1 MSIDNKM
8 PKGLI
13 FSSFTL
19 CVIILNKTET
29 FCLIVI
35 RACNQTAPSFLAI
48 LAYSSQFLH
57 SSSSFLFW
65 HCHAVLGSAVFEF
78 DFFAMICHKHS
89 ASCHFPCNGTKSFEK
104 GHSLFKVHIFWE
116 GHNNLTIKPSTY
128 FLLTLLTYY
137 KMLRLPYAGH
147 YNPMFAYFLSHF
159 RKLKML
165 F

>member
-1 MSIDNKM
+1 MIFLSLCWSVQWPCNVLFLLLMCNKAKHCRAIQGDWHCCLIRKAPYSITMSIDNKT

-13 FSSFTL
+13 FSPVTL
-19 CVIILNKTET
+19 AFIILNKSLS

-35 RACNQTAPSFLAI
+35 WACNQTAPSFLAI

-104 GHSLFKVHIFWE
+104 GHS
-116 GHNNLTIKPSTY
+116 
-128 FLLTLLTYY
+128 
-137 KMLRLPYAGH
+137 
-147 YNPMFAYFLSHF
+147 
-159 RKLKML
+159 
-165 F
+165 